1 MAVPPSALKHLVK
14 LPVAAELKQ
23 LGVKL
28 GVRIHTLNEIQAF
41 NHENSLNFARGCL
54 RDILYWWLNDG
65 HDTICD
71 RLEHGLRVIGETR
84 LALNNSIQWQNNLT
98 SPSGEQTHIL
108 WFPVH
113 NVSITG
119 L

>member
-1 MAVPPSALKHLVK
+1 MEQGTNLLTQTIDNSPPPFMNLCRTHNFYTAMAVSPSALKDLVK

-54 RDILYWWLNDG
+54 RDILY
-65 HDTICD
+65 
-71 RLEHGLRVIGETR
+71 
-84 LALNNSIQWQNNLT
+84 
-98 SPSGEQTHIL
+98 
-108 WFPVH
+108 
-113 NVSITG
+113 
-119 L
+119 